1 MDEAN
6 APESTLRPKGPLG
19 EETPPSET
27 PGGDLENVDS
37 EDTVGEELTS
47 ESPEEEP
54 FVPDIYSH
62 LAYVAGA
69 TGITGREV
77 VASLADRG
85 VETLAHI
92 RPDSPYVE
100 EWIEYFRQVGSGVDR
115 TAWDQELF
123 SQRMVEVR
131 PSLVFCL
138 LGSSDRRIH
147 GDGSVKANPFVD
159 SYAAVDLGL
168 TSMLVRACS
177 SAGGEMRF
185 VLASAI
191 DAREGSKDEFLSAKA
206 KAEDMLIR
214 SGLEYSIVRISAIAN
229 SDRGGRT
236 VEGHRGIWPF
246 RHKTLPPEPVEP
258 RALAETLVEVALDP
272 ECASRIFETDV

>member
-6 APESTLRPKGPLG
+6 KLDQVLRPKGPLG
-19 EETPPSET
+19 DDSTPPE
-27 PGGDLENVDS
+27 PLPE
-37 EDTVGEELTS
+37 
-47 ESPEEEP
+47 PEEESEEITFSEEDLVEEQLAEED

-77 VASLADRG
+77 VSTLADRG
-85 VETLAHI
+85 IETLAHI

-115 TAWDQELF
+115 TEWDQELM
-123 SQRMVEVR
+123 SQRMAEMR

-147 GDGSVKANPFVD
+147 GDGSIEANPFVD
-159 SYAAVDLGL
+159 SYMAVDLGL

-191 DAREGSKDEFLSAKA
+191 DADERSNSEFLRAKA
-206 KAEDMLIR
+206 KAEEMLMR
-214 SGLEYSIVRISAIAN
+214 SGLEYTIIRISAIAE
-229 SDRGGRT
+229 SDRGGRIAQPS
-236 VEGHRGIWPF
+236 RSAWPF
-246 RHKTLPPEPVEP
+246 KKSAPAPTAAEP
-258 RALAETLVEVALDP
+258 RALAETMVEVALDP
-272 ECASRIFETDV
+272 ECANRIFETDL